1 MNSGVASG
9 SASLLEQLVR
19 SLLTEEQT
27 RSALRN
33 ALREQ
38 GRILREL
45 RATGLPTTTVA
56 HRISAARGIVLPVRD
71 RLRLAERLRKRAWR
85 GTHRPVDLASAHGQ
99 VLTVD
104 PRSDRALTPDH
115 EESNMGK
122 LIKRTITEEYLEDE
136 EGDEEEQDEAE
147 DDETE
152 EEVEDEPAPR
162 RRTKASRK

>member
-1 MNSGVASG
+1 VTTGAT
-9 SASLLEQLVR
+9 ALIERLVLALR
-19 SLLTEEQT
+19 AEEQT
-27 RSALRN
+27 RSALRD

-45 RATGLPTTTVA
+45 RATGLPATTVA
-56 HRISAARGIVLPVRD
+56 HRIAAARGIVLPVRD

-85 GTHRPVDLASAHGQ
+85 GTGRPTDLAGAHGQ
-99 VLTVD
+99 PSAED
-104 PRSDRALTPDH
+104 PRSDRAITPDH
-115 EESNMGK
+115 KESNVGK

-147 DDETE
+147 DDEAE